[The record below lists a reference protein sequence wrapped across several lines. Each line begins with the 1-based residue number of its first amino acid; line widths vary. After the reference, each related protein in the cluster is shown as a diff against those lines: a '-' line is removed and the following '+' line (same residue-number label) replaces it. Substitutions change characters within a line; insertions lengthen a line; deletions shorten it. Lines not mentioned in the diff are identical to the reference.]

1 MLYQEYLSKL
11 AKEFDEIKFTHIRKY
26 KNQFVDT
33 LATLTF
39 IAKIDLE
46 HSVTHKY

>member
-11 AKEFDEIKFTHIRKY
+11 AKEFNEIKFTHIRKY

-39 IAKIDLE
+39 MVK
-46 HSVTHKY
+46 VNYRNRV